1 MVKLKQRHHWGRHST
16 VKTSNGML
24 QKHFSLMES
33 VSFSQLPPR
42 FVALDLHF
50 GQKLKELFLKFL

>member
-1 MVKLKQRHHWGRHST
+1 MVMLKQRHHWGRHST
-16 VKTSNGML
+16 VRISKGML
-24 QKHFSLMES
+24 QKHFSLMKS

>member
-1 MVKLKQRHHWGRHST
+1 
-16 VKTSNGML
+16 
-24 QKHFSLMES
+24 MES

-42 FVALDLHF
+42 FVALDLNF